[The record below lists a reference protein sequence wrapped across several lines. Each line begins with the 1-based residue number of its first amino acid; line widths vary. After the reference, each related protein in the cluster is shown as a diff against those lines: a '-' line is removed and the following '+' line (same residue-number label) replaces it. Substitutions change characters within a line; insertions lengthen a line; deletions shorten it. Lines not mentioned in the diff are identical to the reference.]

1 MNPSKEQAVELVEN
15 VRIAHRLS
23 VGFYQRMMPKLDA
36 AAEALDSEFWYWE
49 PVFTARPAASGTRP
63 TRKWLWDMVPLFA
76 SRHVYR
82 KVAGGPLQKGDMAVS
97 FCLYLDDGF
106 KPEKRKAAGVKGDPD
121 PVLLP
126 AGAAV
131 LELELYRASADA
143 TDSFDAVWDKADAPD
158 TKQTAWHQ
166 VHESLQ
172 GYWLSMPLPDV
183 MHNPDD
189 LVSVI
194 RQQLALP

>member
-23 VGFYQRMMPKLDA
+23 VGFYQRMMPLLDTT
-36 AAEALDSEFWYWE
+36 AEVLDCEFWYWK
-49 PVFTARPAASGTRP
+49 PVFTARPGASGTQP
-63 TRKWLWDMVPLFA
+63 TRKWLWDMMPLFA

-82 KVAGGPLQKGDMAVS
+82 KVAGGPLQRGDIAVS
-97 FCLYLDDGF
+97 FGLYLDDGF
-106 KPEKRKAAGVKGDPD
+106 KPEKRQTAGVKGDPD

-131 LELELYRASADA
+131 LELELYRASDDGGD
-143 TDSFDAVWDKADAPD
+143 TFDAVWDKAASPD
-158 TKQTAWHQ
+158 KKKTAWHQ

-172 GYWLSMPLPDV
+172 GRWLSMPLPDV
-183 MHNPDD
+183 VHNPDG
-189 LVSVI
+189 LVGVI
-194 RQQLALP
+194 RQQLAMP

>member
-23 VGFYQRMMPKLDA
+23 VGFYQRMMPTFDA
-36 AAEALDSEFWYWE
+36 AAEALDCEFWYWE

-63 TRKWLWDMVPLFA
+63 TRKWLWDMMPLFA

-82 KVAGGPLQKGDMAVS
+82 KVAGGPLQKGDVALS

-106 KPEKRKAAGVKGDPD
+106 KPEKRKAAGAKGDPD

-126 AGAAV
+126 AGASV
-131 LELELYRASADA
+131 LELELYRASADGGG
-143 TDSFDAVWDKADAPD
+143 TFDAVWDKAGAPD
-158 TKQTAWHQ
+158 TKQAAWHA
-166 VHESLQ
+166 VHENLQ
-172 GYWLSMPLPDV
+172 GCWLSMPLADVVHDPDG
-183 MHNPDD
+183 
-189 LVSVI
+189 LVTAI
-194 RQQLALP
+194 RQQLVLP